1 MKYILSLFLL
11 LAALPAS
18 SQTRSLTLQE
28 CITLG
33 TTKGPSGKML
43 RASYSSKR
51 LTYKSFSAS
60 LLPQLRLD
68 GTVPDLA
75 RTINPII
82 QQDGTTKFI
91 EQSQAN
97 SNLFLTLSQPLLFS
111 GGNVFVS
118 SGLNW
123 NRMLTDNTT
132 TWRSSPILIGIQQ
145 PLFSINTLRWDDQ
158 ENELRNTAAVKE
170 YNEDVEDAGIEIT
183 QKFFDAYVAQM
194 RVNNAAFNVA
204 INDSLLTLSR
214 GRFEVGK
221 IDENDLLQSELA
233 LANAQTDR
241 ANAELDYKI
250 AIKSLTIA
258 LGDSSGMSFMLTP
271 PTDTLTITPSI
282 DIALREARANRSDI
296 ESYELQHVSAER
308 KIQQARSSNGFN
320 ATVTASF
327 GLNQTA
333 GDVSGAYQ
341 NLLDQQL
348 ARLDVSVPLWQW
360 NKGTY
365 AIEAAEAE
373 MERVDVSLDVQKKVF
388 EDNVESQVQR
398 YLRNRE
404 QLKLSMK
411 ADTIAQKQYDLAS
424 KRYLIGKYDV
434 TKVMLA
440 QDAKDKA
447 RQALILQQ
455 KEYWLSYYRLRRTT
469 LYDFVTNMK
478 IQHASEY

>member
-1 MKYILSLFLL
+1 MKYILSLILFLGSL
-11 LAALPAS
+11 TAS
-18 SQTRSLTLQE
+18 SQIRSLSLAD
-28 CITLG
+28 CIALG

-43 RASYSSKR
+43 RASFTFKQLS
-51 LTYKSFSAS
+51 YKSFSAS

-82 QQDGTTKFI
+82 QPDGTTKFI

-97 SNLFLTLSQPLLFS
+97 SNVFLTISQPLVFS
-111 GGNVFVS
+111 GGNIFVS
-118 SGLNW
+118 SGLSW
-123 NRMLTDNTT
+123 NRVLIDNIT
-132 TWRSSPILIGIQQ
+132 TWRSSPLLIGIQQ
-145 PLFSINTLRWDDQ
+145 PLFSINNLRWDDQ
-158 ENELRNTAAVKE
+158 ENELRNTASMKE
-170 YNEDVEDAGIEIT
+170 YNEAVEDAGIEIT

-194 RVNNAAFNVA
+194 RVNNAALNVT

-250 AIKSLTIA
+250 AIKSLSVA
-258 LGDSSGMSFMLTP
+258 LGYDSEESYMLTP
-271 PTDTLTITPSI
+271 PTDTLTITPSVE
-282 DIALREARANRSDI
+282 IALREARANRSDI
-296 ESYELQHVSAER
+296 VDYELQRVSAER

-333 GDVSGAYQ
+333 PDIERAYQ
-341 NLLDQQL
+341 DLLDQQV
-348 ARLDVSVPLWQW
+348 ARLDFSVPLWQW
-360 NKGTY
+360 NKGSY

-434 TKVMLA
+434 TKLLLA

-447 RQALILQQ
+447 RQSLILQQ

-469 LYDFVTNMK
+469 LYDFVTNTK
-478 IQHASEY
+478 IQHAN